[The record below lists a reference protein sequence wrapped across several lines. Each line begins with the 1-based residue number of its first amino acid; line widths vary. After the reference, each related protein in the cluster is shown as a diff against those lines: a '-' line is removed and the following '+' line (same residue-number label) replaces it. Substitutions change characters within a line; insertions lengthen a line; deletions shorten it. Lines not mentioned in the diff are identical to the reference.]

1 MIMEMADADRAG
13 VSASADDDDDPAAGL
28 RGCSSWRST
37 TIRRSADALTSH

>member
-1 MIMEMADADRAG
+1 MLMLIELCVDVD
-13 VSASADDDDDPAAGL
+13 VDDDDDPAAGL

>member
-1 MIMEMADADRAG
+1 MLMLIELCVDVD
-13 VSASADDDDDPAAGL
+13 VDVDDDDDPAAGL